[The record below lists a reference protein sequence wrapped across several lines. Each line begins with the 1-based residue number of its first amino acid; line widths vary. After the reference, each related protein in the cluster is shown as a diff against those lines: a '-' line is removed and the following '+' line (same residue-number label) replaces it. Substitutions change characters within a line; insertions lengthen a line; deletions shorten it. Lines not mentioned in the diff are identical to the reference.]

1 MHKIERLLQTLAPKG
16 VEFKTLEEV
25 FEIKNGYTP
34 SKNNPEFWEKGTIP
48 WFRMEDIRENGRILK
63 DSIQHITPKAL
74 KGKKLFPKN
83 SIIISTTATI
93 GEHALLIVDSLA
105 NQQFT
110 FLSKKANCDLAL
122 DMKFFF
128 YQCFLLG
135 EWCKKNTNVSGFA
148 SVDMTAFKKYK
159 FPIPPLEIQQEIVKI
174 LDAFTE
180 LNTELNTELKAR
192 KKQYEYYQNMLLDFK
207 DINSNHKDAKE
218 RLAQKT
224 YPKRLQT
231 LLQTL
236 APKGV
241 EFRKLGDIGE
251 FYSGLVGKSK
261 KSFSQG
267 NKLYVPYIN
276 VFNNPQL
283 DLNALE
289 SVQIGDKEKQNTI
302 QLGDVL
308 FTGSSENLEDCAMS
322 CVVTQKIEKDI
333 YLNSFCFGFRFFDE
347 NLFNP
352 SFLKHFLRDYNFRK
366 NISKVAN
373 GVTRFNVSKQLLS
386 KITIPIP
393 PLEIQQEIVKILDQF
408 SILTTDL
415 LAGIPAEIEAR
426 KKQYEYY
433 REKLLAFKPL
443 TPHKEVKKC

>member
-1 MHKIERLLQTLAPKG
+1 MHKIECLLQTLAPKGVEFRKLGEVCDFQKGKSITKKAVTFGKVPVISGGRQPAYYHNEANRSGETIAISSSGVYAGYVSYWDIPVFLADSFSVSPKQKTLMPKYLFHYLTTQQDAIHATKSAGGIPHVYSKDLQNFLIPIPPLEIQQEIVKILDAFTELNTELNTELKARKKQYQYYQNMLLDFNSINQNHKDAKMSAKTYPKRLKTLLQTLAPKG

-105 NQQFT
+105 NQRFT

-174 LDAFTE
+174 LD
-180 LNTELNTELKAR
+180 
-192 KKQYEYYQNMLLDFK
+192 
-207 DINSNHKDAKE
+207 
-218 RLAQKT
+218 
-224 YPKRLQT
+224 
-231 LLQTL
+231 
-236 APKGV
+236 
-241 EFRKLGDIGE
+241 
-251 FYSGLVGKSK
+251 
-261 KSFSQG
+261 
-267 NKLYVPYIN
+267 
-276 VFNNPQL
+276 
-283 DLNALE
+283 
-289 SVQIGDKEKQNTI
+289 
-302 QLGDVL
+302 
-308 FTGSSENLEDCAMS
+308 
-322 CVVTQKIEKDI
+322 
-333 YLNSFCFGFRFFDE
+333 
-347 NLFNP
+347 
-352 SFLKHFLRDYNFRK
+352 
-366 NISKVAN
+366 
-373 GVTRFNVSKQLLS
+373 
-386 KITIPIP
+386 
-393 PLEIQQEIVKILDQF
+393 QF

-433 REKLLAFKPL
+433 REKLLTFKPL
-443 TPHKEVKKC
+443 TPHTKKLKNEF

>member
-1 MHKIERLLQTLAPKG
+1 MSAKPYPKRLKTLLQTLAPKG
-16 VEFKTLEEV
+16 VEFRKLGEVLEYDQPNKYCVTSKEFDKSYPTPVLTAGKTFIL
-25 FEIKNGYTP
+25 GYTNEKDNIYQA
-34 SKNNPEFWEKGTIP
+34 SKSSPV
-48 WFRMEDIRENGRILK
+48 
-63 DSIQHITPKAL
+63 
-74 KGKKLFPKN
+74 
-83 SIIISTTATI
+83 IIFDDFTTATQWVDFPFKVKSSAMKI
-93 GEHALLIVDSLA
+93 LLPKNPTINIRFIFFYMQTIPYNISGEHTRQWISCYS
-105 NQQFT
+105 QIT
-110 FLSKKANCDLAL
+110 I
-122 DMKFFF
+122 
-128 YQCFLLG
+128 
-135 EWCKKNTNVSGFA
+135 
-148 SVDMTAFKKYK
+148 
-159 FPIPPLEIQQEIVKI
+159 PIPPLEIQQEIVKI

-192 KKQYEYYQNMLLDFK
+192 KKQYQYYQNMLLDFK
-207 DINSNHKDAKE
+207 DANQNHKDAKMS
-218 RLAQKT
+218 AKP
-224 YPKRLQT
+224 YPKRLKT

-267 NKLYVPYIN
+267 NKFYVPYVN

-433 REKLLAFKPL
+433 REKLLTFKPL
-443 TPHKEVKKC
+443 TPQRS

>member
-1 MHKIERLLQTLAPKG
+1 MHKIERLLQTLAPKGVEFRKLGDIILSLKTGLNPRKFFKLNTPNANNYYVTVRELEGYTIKFTHQTDRIDDDALSLCLKRSNLEKDDILFSGTGTIGKVSIIKENPNNWAIKEGIYSIKPNKKIVFPRFLMFCFENLNIQNDIKSKSFGGTVKSISMNDLQQITIPIPPLEVQQEIVKILDAFTELNARKKQYQYYQNMLLDFNDINQNHKDAKEKLTQKTYPKRLKTLLHTLAPKG

-48 WFRMEDIRENGRILK
+48 WFRMEDIRGNGRILK

-105 NQQFT
+105 NQRFT

-135 EWCKKNTNVSGFA
+135 EWCKNNTNVSGFA

-174 LDAFTE
+174 LD
-180 LNTELNTELKAR
+180 
-192 KKQYEYYQNMLLDFK
+192 
-207 DINSNHKDAKE
+207 
-218 RLAQKT
+218 
-224 YPKRLQT
+224 
-231 LLQTL
+231 
-236 APKGV
+236 
-241 EFRKLGDIGE
+241 
-251 FYSGLVGKSK
+251 
-261 KSFSQG
+261 
-267 NKLYVPYIN
+267 
-276 VFNNPQL
+276 
-283 DLNALE
+283 
-289 SVQIGDKEKQNTI
+289 
-302 QLGDVL
+302 
-308 FTGSSENLEDCAMS
+308 
-322 CVVTQKIEKDI
+322 
-333 YLNSFCFGFRFFDE
+333 
-347 NLFNP
+347 
-352 SFLKHFLRDYNFRK
+352 
-366 NISKVAN
+366 
-373 GVTRFNVSKQLLS
+373 
-386 KITIPIP
+386 
-393 PLEIQQEIVKILDQF
+393 QF

-415 LAGIPAEIEAR
+415 LAGIPAEIKAR

-433 REKLLAFKPL
+433 REKLLTFKPL
-443 TPHKEVKKC
+443 KSLKP

>member
-25 FEIKNGYTP
+25 FEIRNGYTP
-34 SKNNPEFWEKGTIP
+34 SKNNPEFWKNGTIP
-48 WFRMEDIRENGRILK
+48 WFRMEDLRENGRILK

-105 NQQFT
+105 NQRFT

-135 EWCKKNTNVSGFA
+135 EWCKNNINVSGFA
-148 SVDMTAFKKYK
+148 SVDMSAFKKYK

-180 LNTELNTELKAR
+180 LNTELKAR
-192 KKQYEYYQNMLLDFK
+192 KKQYEYYQNMLLDFN
-207 DINSNHKDAKE
+207 DINQNHKDAKMS
-218 RLAQKT
+218 AKT
-224 YPKRLQT
+224 YPKRLKT

-241 EFRKLGDIGE
+241 EFRKLGEVCD
-251 FYSGLVGKSK
+251 FQKGKSITK
-261 KSFSQG
+261 KAVTFGKVPVISGGRQPAYYHNEANRSGETIAISSSGVYAGYVSYWDIPVFLADSFSVSPKQKTLMPKYLFYYLTTQQDVIHATKSTG
-267 NKLYVPYIN
+267 GIPHVYSK
-276 VFNNPQL
+276 
-283 DLNALE
+283 DL
-289 SVQIGDKEKQNTI
+289 QN
-302 QLGDVL
+302 
-308 FTGSSENLEDCAMS
+308 
-322 CVVTQKIEKDI
+322 
-333 YLNSFCFGFRFFDE
+333 
-347 NLFNP
+347 
-352 SFLKHFLRDYNFRK
+352 FL
-366 NISKVAN
+366 
-373 GVTRFNVSKQLLS
+373 
-386 KITIPIP
+386 IPIP

-415 LAGIPAEIEAR
+415 LAGIPAEIKAR

-433 REKLLAFKPL
+433 REKLLTFKPL
-443 TPHKEVKKC
+443 TPNKEVKK

>member
-34 SKNNPEFWEKGTIP
+34 SKKNPEFWKNGTIP

-105 NQQFT
+105 NQRFT

-135 EWCKKNTNVSGFA
+135 EWCKNNINVSGFA

-180 LNTELNTELKAR
+180 LNTELNAR
-192 KKQYEYYQNMLLDFK
+192 KKQYQYYQNMLLDFNG
-207 DINSNHKDAKE
+207 INQNHKDAKMS
-218 RLAQKT
+218 AKP
-224 YPKRLQT
+224 YPKRLKT

-241 EFRKLGDIGE
+241 EFRKLGEVCDFQNGFAFQRKNFRNTGLPIIRISNIQNDRLLLDEVIYFSLNDYKGTNFEPFKIIKGDILIAM
-251 FYSGLVGKSK
+251 SGATTGKIGILTFDTTLYLNQRVGKFK
-261 KSFSQG
+261 PNITKLN
-267 NKLYVPYIN
+267 NKFLYYFLLTKIN
-276 VFNNPQL
+276 FLYSLAGGGAQPNLSSN
-283 DLNALE
+283 
-289 SVQIGDKEKQNTI
+289 QILQ
-302 QLGDVL
+302 Q
-308 FTGSSENLEDCAMS
+308 
-322 CVVTQKIEKDI
+322 
-333 YLNSFCFGFRFFDE
+333 
-347 NLFNP
+347 
-352 SFLKHFLRDYNFRK
+352 
-366 NISKVAN
+366 
-373 GVTRFNVSKQLLS
+373 
-386 KITIPIP
+386 ITIPIP

-408 SILTTDL
+408 SLLTTDL
-415 LAGIPAEIEAR
+415 LAGIPAEIKAR

-433 REKLLAFKPL
+433 REKLLTFKPL
-443 TPHKEVKKC
+443 TPHK

>member
-74 KGKKLFPKN
+74 KNKKLFPKN

-105 NQQFT
+105 NQRFT
-110 FLSKKANCDLAL
+110 FLSKKANCDIAL

-180 LNTELNTELKAR
+180 LNTELKAR
-192 KKQYEYYQNMLLDFK
+192 KKQYQYYQNMLLDFK
-207 DINSNHKDAKE
+207 DINSNHKDAKMS
-218 RLAQKT
+218 AKT
-224 YPKRLQT
+224 YRLKS

-241 EFRKLGDIGE
+241 EFRKLGEVCEIIRGKRVIKKEILDKGKYPVVSGGIG
-251 FYSGLVGKSK
+251 FMGY
-261 KSFSQG
+261 
-267 NKLYVPYIN
+267 
-276 VFNNPQL
+276 
-283 DLNALE
+283 LNE
-289 SVQIGDKEKQNTI
+289 YNREENTI
-302 QLGDVL
+302 TIAQYGTAGFVNWQNQKFWANDVCFSVIPKETL
-308 FTGSSENLEDCAMS
+308 INRYLYYVLTNMQNYLYSISNRSAIPYSISSN
-322 CVVTQKIEKDI
+322 
-333 YLNSFCFGFRFFDE
+333 
-347 NLFNP
+347 
-352 SFLKHFLRDYNFRK
+352 
-366 NISKVAN
+366 NIM
-373 GVTRFNVSKQLLS
+373 Q
-386 KITIPIP
+386 ITIPIP

-408 SILTTDL
+408 SALTTDL

-433 REKLLAFKPL
+433 REKLLSFKPL

>member
-110 FLSKKANCDLAL
+110 FLSKKANCNIAL

-207 DINSNHKDAKE
+207 DANQNHKDAKN
-218 RLAQKT
+218 
-224 YPKRLQT
+224 YPKRLKT

-241 EFRKLGDIGE
+241 EFKTLEEVFEIKNGYTPSKNNLEFWEKGTIPWFRMEDIRENGRILKDSIQHITPKALKGKKLFPKNSIIISTTATIGE
-251 FYSGLVGKSK
+251 HALLIVDSLANQQFTFLSK
-261 KSFSQG
+261 KA
-267 NKLYVPYIN
+267 NCNIA
-276 VFNNPQL
+276 L
-283 DLNALE
+283 DMKFFFYQCFLLGE
-289 SVQIGDKEKQNTI
+289 WCKKNT
-302 QLGDVL
+302 
-308 FTGSSENLEDCAMS
+308 
-322 CVVTQKIEKDI
+322 
-333 YLNSFCFGFRFFDE
+333 
-347 NLFNP
+347 
-352 SFLKHFLRDYNFRK
+352 
-366 NISKVAN
+366 
-373 GVTRFNVSKQLLS
+373 NVSGFASVDMTAFK
-386 KITIPIP
+386 KYKFPIP

-408 SILTTDL
+408 SLLTTDL
-415 LAGIPAEIEAR
+415 LAGIPAEIKAR

-433 REKLLAFKPL
+433 REKLLTFKPL
-443 TPHKEVKKC
+443 TPHKEVKK

>member
-34 SKNNPEFWEKGTIP
+34 SKNNPKFWEKGTIP

-74 KGKKLFPKN
+74 KNKKLFPKN

-105 NQQFT
+105 NQRFT
-110 FLSKKANCDLAL
+110 FLSKKANCGIAL

-192 KKQYEYYQNMLLDFK
+192 KKQYQYYQNMLLDFN
-207 DINSNHKDAKE
+207 DINSNHKDAKMS
-218 RLAQKT
+218 AKT
-224 YPKRLQT
+224 YPKRLKS

-241 EFRKLGDIGE
+241 EFRKLGEVCEIIRGKRVTKKEILDKGKYPIVSGGIG
-251 FYSGLVGKSK
+251 FMGY
-261 KSFSQG
+261 
-267 NKLYVPYIN
+267 
-276 VFNNPQL
+276 
-283 DLNALE
+283 LNE
-289 SVQIGDKEKQNTI
+289 YNREENTI
-302 QLGDVL
+302 TIAQYGTAGFVNWQNQKFWANDVCFSVIPKETL
-308 FTGSSENLEDCAMS
+308 INRYLYYVLTNMQNYLYSISNRSAIPYSISSN
-322 CVVTQKIEKDI
+322 
-333 YLNSFCFGFRFFDE
+333 
-347 NLFNP
+347 
-352 SFLKHFLRDYNFRK
+352 
-366 NISKVAN
+366 NIM
-373 GVTRFNVSKQLLS
+373 Q
-386 KITIPIP
+386 ITIPIP
-393 PLEIQQEIVKILDQF
+393 PLEVQQEIVKILDQF
-408 SILTTDL
+408 LALTTDL

-433 REKLLAFKPL
+433 REKLLSFKPL
-443 TPHKEVKKC
+443 

>member
-1 MHKIERLLQTLAPKG
+1 MNKIERLLHTLAPKG
-16 VEFKTLEEV
+16 VEFKTLEEI

-110 FLSKKANCDLAL
+110 FLSKKANCDIAL

-135 EWCKKNTNVSGFA
+135 EWCKNNTNVSGFA

-192 KKQYEYYQNMLLDFK
+192 KKQYQYYQNMLLDFK
-207 DINSNHKDAKE
+207 DIKQSHKDAKE
-218 RLAQKT
+218 KLARKT
-224 YPKRLQT
+224 YPKRLKA

-241 EFRKLGDIGE
+241 EFKKIGELFKRNKGINITAAQMKELHSDIGKVRI
-251 FYSGLVGKSK
+251 FAGGATKADINYKDISK
-261 KSFSQG
+261 KDIINCESVIIKSRGNIGFEYYNQPFSHKNEIWSYSSKTNQMLVKFLYYYLS
-267 NKLYVPYIN
+267 NNQYYFQKLAQSSSVKL
-276 VFNNPQL
+276 PQL
-283 DLNALE
+283 
-289 SVQIGDKEKQNTI
+289 SVSDT
-302 QLGDVL
+302 
-308 FTGSSENLEDCAMS
+308 
-322 CVVTQKIEKDI
+322 
-333 YLNSFCFGFRFFDE
+333 DE
-347 NLFNP
+347 YEVP
-352 SFLKHFLRDYNFRK
+352 
-366 NISKVAN
+366 V
-373 GVTRFNVSKQLLS
+373 
-386 KITIPIP
+386 P

-415 LAGIPAEIEAR
+415 LAGIPAEIKAR

-433 REKLLAFKPL
+433 REKLLTFKPL
-443 TPHKEVKKC
+443 TPLNNKELA

>member
-74 KGKKLFPKN
+74 KSKKLFPKN

-105 NQQFT
+105 NQRFT
-110 FLSKKANCDLAL
+110 FLSKKANCDIAL

-135 EWCKKNTNVSGFA
+135 EWCKNNTNVSGFA
-148 SVDMTAFKKYK
+148 SVDMAAFKKYK

-192 KKQYEYYQNMLLDFK
+192 KKQYQYYQNMLLDFK
-207 DINSNHKDAKE
+207 DTNQNHKDAKMS
-218 RLAQKT
+218 AKT
-224 YPKRLQT
+224 YPKRLKS

-241 EFRKLGDIGE
+241 EFRKLGEVCD
-251 FYSGLVGKSK
+251 FQKGKSITK
-261 KSFSQG
+261 KAVTLGKVPVISGGRQPAYYHNEANRSGETIAISSSGVYAGYVSYWDIPVFLADSFSVSPKTKTLMPKYLFHYLTTQQDAIHATKSTG
-267 NKLYVPYIN
+267 GIPHVYSK
-276 VFNNPQL
+276 
-283 DLNALE
+283 DL
-289 SVQIGDKEKQNTI
+289 QN
-302 QLGDVL
+302 
-308 FTGSSENLEDCAMS
+308 
-322 CVVTQKIEKDI
+322 
-333 YLNSFCFGFRFFDE
+333 
-347 NLFNP
+347 
-352 SFLKHFLRDYNFRK
+352 FL
-366 NISKVAN
+366 
-373 GVTRFNVSKQLLS
+373 
-386 KITIPIP
+386 IPIP

-408 SILTTDL
+408 SALTTDL

-433 REKLLAFKPL
+433 REKLLTFKPL